1 MNMLYNEK
9 FEENNI
15 MIVDDSPTSV
25 MFLERMLRQYGF
37 RNILP
42 VTDPRTVIEKYLE
55 YAPDL
60 LLLDLVMP
68 YLDGFDILEQLDKLN
83 ESSYLPVIVIT
94 SQNDKENKLKALAL
108 GAQDFIGKPFD
119 DSEVLTRISNFLNVR
134 QMQNKIKNYNLWL
147 EEKIRENNEE
157 ISALQT
163 DLILRL
169 LRAAD
174 SRDHTTG
181 GHIARIGQYT
191 YTISRAL
198 GLSEAKSKMMAEAS
212 KMHDIGKIGI
222 PDEILLKPGKL
233 NDEEWETMK
242 THTLK
247 GAEILKDSH
256 SEEIRLAEEIA
267 LTHHEKWDGTG
278 YPYGYKGEEIPLSG
292 RIMALIDVFDALLN
306 DRPYKKAW
314 DLEQTVLYIQ
324 TESGRQFDPK
334 VVVAFMESLPKFT
347 EIYHSF
353 QY

>member
-1 MNMLYNEK
+1 MNMLHSEK
-9 FEENNI
+9 FEENKI

-25 MFLERMLRQYGF
+25 MFLEKMLRQYGF
-37 RNILP
+37 KNILAIN
-42 VTDPRTVIEKYLE
+42 DSRMVIEKYMDFE
-55 YAPDL
+55 PDL

-68 YLDGFDILEQLDKLN
+68 HFDGFDVLEQLDELN

-94 SQNDKENKLKALAL
+94 SQNDKENKLKALSM

-119 DSEVLTRISNFLNVR
+119 DSEVITRINNFLNVR
-134 QMQNKIKNYNLWL
+134 QMQNKIKNYNQWL
-147 EEKIRENNEE
+147 EDKIRENNDE
-157 ISALQT
+157 ITALQT

-169 LRAAD
+169 LRAAET
-174 SRDHTTG
+174 RDFNTG
-181 GHIARIGQYT
+181 GHITRIGEYAYILSQ
-191 YTISRAL
+191 AL
-198 GLSEAKSKMMAEAS
+198 GMSEERSQTLSDAC

-222 PDEILLKPGKL
+222 PDGILLKPAKL

-247 GAEILKDSH
+247 GAEILKGSP
-256 SEEIRLAEEIA
+256 SENIKLAEEIA

-278 YPYGYKGEEIPLSG
+278 YPNGLKGEDIPLSG

-314 DLEQTVLYIQ
+314 DLEQTIFYIQ
-324 TESGRQFDPK
+324 TENGRHFDPRIVK
-334 VVVAFMESLPKFT
+334 AFMENLSKFK

-353 QY
+353 QN

>member
-1 MNMLYNEK
+1 MNILFKEK

-25 MFLERMLRQYGF
+25 MLLEKMLRQYGF
-37 RNILP
+37 KNILSI
-42 VTDPRTVIEKYLE
+42 TDPRMVMEEYLE
-55 YAPDL
+55 FQPDL

-68 YLDGFDILEQLDKLN
+68 YLDGFDILEQLDELN
-83 ESSYLPVIVIT
+83 ESTYLPVIVIT
-94 SQNDKENKLKALAL
+94 SQNDKENKLRALSL

-119 DSEVLTRISNFLNVR
+119 DSEVITRINNFLNVR

-169 LRAAD
+169 LRAAE
-174 SRDHTTG
+174 SRDYNTG
-181 GHIARIGQYT
+181 GHITRIGEYA
-191 YTISRAL
+191 YILSRAI
-198 GLSEAKSKMMAEAS
+198 GMTETKSKKMSEAC

-222 PDEILLKPGKL
+222 PDGILLKPAKL
-233 NDEEWETMK
+233 NDEEWEIMK

-247 GAEILKDSH
+247 GADILKDSP
-256 SEEIRLAEEIA
+256 SDDLKLAEEIA

-278 YPYGYKGEEIPLSG
+278 YPNGLKGENIPLSG

-314 DLEQTVLYIQ
+314 DFEQTVFYIQ
-324 TESGRQFDPK
+324 TESGRHFDPK
-334 VVVAFMESLPKFT
+334 IVSAFMESLPKFK